1 MADFK
6 THLGWSIGS
15 GIILAAAGLHARHL
29 KPIEGLA
36 VTALAAIGGSIPDID
51 EEKSIP
57 YRFFSHFLSLVM
69 PIVILLHL
77 KPKIGSEL
85 WINILFYI
93 FFSAIIYK
101 IICPIIKAMTKHR
114 GVMHSIPFAILCGE
128 LTYLFFTSDYELFEP
143 ASKKM
148 PVYFGVAVFLG
159 HIIHLI
165 VDEIYSMWDKKEK
178 KIKIKKSLG
187 TAFTMYSKDA
197 TLLANLMV
205 YMLVILAAFAINS
218 QDITFRKVLGVFIGT
233 HTIQLIKVR

>member
-6 THLGWSIGS
+6 THLGWSIGG

-29 KPIEGLA
+29 MPIEGLA
-36 VTALAAIGGSIPDID
+36 VTALAGIGGGIPDID
-51 EEKSIP
+51 QEKSIP
-57 YRFFSHFLSLVM
+57 YRFFNHFLSLVA

-93 FFSAIIYK
+93 FFSAIIYQ
-101 IICPIIKAMTKHR
+101 IIGPIIKKMTKHR
-114 GVMHSIPFAILCGE
+114 GVMHSIPFAILGGE
-128 LTYLFFTSDYELFEP
+128 LTYLFFASDYELFKLS
-143 ASKKM
+143 SKKM
-148 PVYFGVAVFLG
+148 PVYFGVAVFWG
-159 HIIHLI
+159 HIIHLV
-165 VDEIYSMWDKKEK
+165 VDEFYSMWDKKKK

-187 TAFTMYSKDA
+187 TALTMYSKDA
-197 TLLANLMV
+197 TPLANLML

-233 HTIQLIKVR
+233 HKIQSIKMH